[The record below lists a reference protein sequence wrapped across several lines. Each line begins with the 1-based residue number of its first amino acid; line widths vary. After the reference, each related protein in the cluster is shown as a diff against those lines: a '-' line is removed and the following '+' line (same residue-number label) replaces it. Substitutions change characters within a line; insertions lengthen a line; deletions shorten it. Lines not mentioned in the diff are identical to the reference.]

1 MVVQILSGIHLKK
14 LFFSTKENPSLTGI
28 WNQDPL
34 WKMLYR
40 TCSTIWAT
48 SLVELVIKIR
58 DCVCKCFWNF
68 TIGSKFIKSS
78 CSCFQW
84 ANEFLC
90 TPTKVKYI
98 MWTQLETD
106 NNCKL
111 IQQICHFQKNNVFKD
126 EGCTLKQVNER
137 WKGSFTPN

>member
-90 TPTKVKYI
+90 TPTKVKDI
-98 MWTQLETD
+98 MDVSWTQLETD

-111 IQQICHFQKNNVFKD
+111 IQQICHFQTKKKCF
-126 EGCTLKQVNER
+126 QR
-137 WKGSFTPN
+137 WRVYA